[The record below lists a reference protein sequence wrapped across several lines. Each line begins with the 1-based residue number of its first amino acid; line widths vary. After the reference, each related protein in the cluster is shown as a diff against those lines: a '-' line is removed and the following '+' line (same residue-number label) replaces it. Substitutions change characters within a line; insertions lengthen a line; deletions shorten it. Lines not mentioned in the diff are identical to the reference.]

1 VALFNKQ
8 LIQNKHF
15 FSRNQKFLRDLL
27 VLSGLVSLTFIL
39 GYYVRP
45 PLLELLYRSDD
56 VYHISIALGFKENLN
71 FRVDFLETWIFR
83 SSFEELFQK
92 FPTISYPE
100 SGKGPVFYVLLGS
113 FYKLL
118 GTTVDQFYLHASIF
132 SNLVTSTFLIIF
144 YYFVKKRFNF
154 HIAVF
159 SSFVILFVPFLVWVS
174 DRALLY
180 NLLFVFMI
188 SAIFFLNKKKS
199 HYLMFGIFVGLAH
212 LTHPF
217 GMLLGVSYGIFLLIN
232 REFKG
237 FLILI
242 ISWFALLTPWFIR
255 NYSVFGDIGWGLY
268 IPFSDKISQLISIIF
283 PVSATSYS
291 QLQFGYQSIERYLT
305 TYSPFSIFR
314 GSFSEFDTLYNMEFL
329 VLFLLA
335 FTGLAFLNFEKL
347 REKKRIVII
356 SIVAIFV
363 LYISTNFILTSILGN
378 EFYSSFTTTAFEI
391 FLIFVFPVTSIIL
404 LKHKTSIFLKN
415 IPRLHLFIMLFSLV
429 ILVTYTMSSAQFA
442 RNVPETKHLIFMLF
456 LLLPLSILGFEK
468 LIKFIPKHKFQQKS
482 TLIILL
488 TMISLIIYMGFG
500 IESIKHYH
508 DADLPGEEVKL
519 VNKFIIENLPQN
531 SNLSSNRA
539 GGSFLYTGLSS
550 IAIPTEVTWHGWEV
564 KNSELEI
571 APQDLA
577 KFFNHF
583 KISHLIFYDVQKYYG
598 KNLLDN
604 LDNVPIETEI
614 RYKKVKDW
622 NDSYIF
628 QVISVEEAN
637 IDYPFLYV
645 KKAELLERE
654 GKLEESKIIF
664 NEIRNHQP
672 ESREMKEKL
681 CIELVYHEKSDM
693 GLQHCNNLLSKDS
706 NDLVAHQSLPIY
718 YQKTGQKDK
727 VLEIFDS
734 YERLFEEKSS
744 YERVLE
750 SWSSTF
756 SNLISLDKS
765 YEKPLYKILDNA
777 KKYYQNGEYSR
788 ANKLVDRIYFIS
800 GLSFDLIFDTY
811 IQKIII
817 INRIG
822 TYEEILATY
831 DSLIEISYVRIE
843 EYAQNNQ
850 YNKVNKLEDSLII
863 TLNGKAAFLENQD
876 DFHKSFYVYNEILN
890 INQFDSQT
898 HKKIAAYHEKY
909 GKLSAALH
917 HYEFALNLE
926 PNNDYL
932 SMKINELKE
941 KLNN

>member
-1 VALFNKQ
+1 MVLFNKQ

-15 FSRNQKFLRDLL
+15 FFRNQKFLRDLL
-27 VLSGLVSLTFIL
+27 ILSGLVSLTFIL
-39 GYYVRP
+39 GYYMRP

-56 VYHISIALGFKENLN
+56 VAHISIALGFKENLN
-71 FRVDFLETWIFR
+71 FRVDFIETWIFR
-83 SSFEELFQK
+83 FSFEELFQK
-92 FPTISYPE
+92 YPTISFPE

-118 GTTVDQFYLHASIF
+118 GTTVGQFYLHASIF

-159 SSFVILFVPFLVWVS
+159 SSFVILFVPWLVWIG
-174 DRALLY
+174 DRPLLY

-217 GMLLGVSYGIFLLIN
+217 GMLLGVGYGIFLLIN

-242 ISWFALLTPWFIR
+242 ISWLALLIPWFIR
-255 NYSVFGDIGWGLY
+255 NYSLFGDIGWGLY
-268 IPFSDKISQLISIIF
+268 IPFSDKISQLISILF
-283 PVSATSYS
+283 PVSVTNYS
-291 QLQFGYQSIERYLT
+291 PLQIGYRSVEQYLT
-305 TYSPFSIFR
+305 TFSPFSIFR
-314 GSFSEFDTLYNMEFL
+314 GSFSVFDTTYNMEFL

-363 LYISTNFILTSILGN
+363 LYISTNFILTSILGYVH
-378 EFYSSFTTTAFEI
+378 YSSFTTAAFEI

-415 IPRLHLFIMLFSLV
+415 IPRLHLFIMLYSLV
-429 ILVTYTMSSAQFA
+429 ILVAYTMSSAQF
-442 RNVPETKHLIFMLF
+442 NVLVPGIKHLIFMMF

-468 LIKFIPKHKFQQKS
+468 LIKFIPKHKFQQKP

-488 TMISLIIYMGFG
+488 TMISLTIYGGFG
-500 IESIKHYH
+500 IETLYHYH
-508 DADLPGEEVKL
+508 DAVPTGEEVKL
-519 VNKFIIENLPQN
+519 VNKFIIENLPRN
-531 SNLSSNRA
+531 SNLSSNRP
-539 GGSFLYTGLSS
+539 GGSLLHTGLSS
-550 IAIPTEVTWHGWEV
+550 IAIPTLDPYGRE
-564 KNSELEI
+564 KINSELEI
-571 APQDLA
+571 PLQDIT
-577 KFFNHF
+577 KFFNHY
-583 KISHLIFYDVQKYYG
+583 KISYLIFYDLQKYYG
-598 KNLLDN
+598 KNVLDT
-604 LDNVPIETEI
+604 LDEVPVEMEI
-614 RYKKVKDW
+614 RYKKVKAW
-622 NDSYIF
+622 NNSYIY
-628 QVISVEEAN
+628 QVINVENAN

-654 GKLEESKIIF
+654 GKLEESKMIF
-664 NEIRNHQP
+664 NEIRNFKP

-681 CIELVYHEKSDM
+681 CIELIYYKKSDL
-693 GLQHCNNLLSKDS
+693 GLQHCKNLLYEDFK
-706 NDLVAHQSLPIY
+706 DLVAHQSLAIY

-756 SNLISLDKS
+756 SNLILLDKS

-788 ANKLVDRIYFIS
+788 ADKLVDRIYFIS
-800 GLSFDLIFDTY
+800 GLSSDLQLDTG
-811 IQKIII
+811 IQKILI
-817 INRIG
+817 INKIG

-831 DSLIEISYVRIE
+831 DSLIEISYARIE
-843 EYAQNNQ
+843 EHAQNNQ
-850 YNKVNKLEDSLII
+850 YSEVNKLEDSLII
-863 TLNGKAAFLENQD
+863 TLKAKAAFLENQD
-876 DFHKSFYVYNEILN
+876 DFHKAFYVYNEILN
-890 INQFDSQT
+890 INQFDVQT
-898 HKKIAAYHEKY
+898 HKKIAVYHEKY
-909 GKLSAALH
+909 GKLAAALH